1 MAKALTARVVK
12 AITML
17 GSTQGLNM
25 VCNVVRMKILSL
37 LIGPEGVGFMGALT
51 QASDLIGNLTQLN
64 VRTSAVPQL
73 AGASPEKF
81 NTILICVRRYGR
93 LLGSIGMM
101 LMFLLAPWLSTF
113 TFGSTEFAWAYRL
126 VSVSIL
132 LQALQGSEL
141 VVLQS
146 TGRYKPIASSGLFT
160 AVCGLALAIPL
171 YWFLREDGIAPSI
184 VGYSVFAWLGAMWFT
199 RKYRHSG
206 PKPSISESLKLGRGF
221 ISVGAMLTLAM
232 LIGDLENFVFIAII
246 RHLGGEETLGV
257 FQSGYTLVWRYTS
270 IFFMAFSMEF
280 YPRIIK
286 VINRRS
292 HVKLLITHQ
301 SIVSTWMMFPCSAAM
316 ILMAPWLIQLFFSAE
331 FLAAQPYV
339 MWGMVAMCLRPAT
352 MTVSYSFLAS
362 GRNKIYCLTEICSGL
377 FGLMLNS
384 VAFYLWGF
392 TGLGISSVIW
402 MATELGI
409 VLIAARLTKAP
420 LPSVRAIL
428 TTLITTAAL
437 GILTLSIQIHS
448 LKFI

>member
-17 GSTQGLNM
+17 GSTQGINM

-37 LIGPEGVGFMGALT
+37 LVGPAGVGLMGALT

-81 NTILICVRRYGR
+81 NAILICVRRYGR
-93 LLGSIGMM
+93 LLGSIGMVM
-101 LMFLLAPWLSTF
+101 MFLLAPWLSAF

-126 VSVSIL
+126 VSASIL

-160 AVCGLALAIPL
+160 AVCGLLLAVPL

-206 PKPSISESLKLGRGF
+206 PKPSLSESLRLGRGF
-221 ISVGAMLTLAM
+221 IIVGALLTLTS
-232 LIGDLENFVFIAII
+232 LIGDIENFVFIAII
-246 RHLGGEETLGV
+246 RRLGGEETLGV

-286 VINRRS
+286 VIHRRR

-301 SIVSTWMMFPCSAAM
+301 SIVSTWMMFPCSAAI
-316 ILMAPWLIQLFFSAE
+316 ILLAPWLIQLLFSAE
-331 FLAAQPYV
+331 FLAARPYV
-339 MWGMVAMCLRPAT
+339 VWGMVAMCLRPAT
-352 MTVSYSFLAS
+352 MTISYSFLAS
-362 GRNKIYCLTEICSGL
+362 GRNKTYCLTEICSGL
-377 FGLMLNS
+377 FGLALNS
-384 VAFYLWGF
+384 AGFYFRGF

-409 VLIAARLTKAP
+409 MLIAARLSGSP
-420 LPSVRAIL
+420 LPSARAL
-428 TTLITTAAL
+428 FTTFATTAAL
-437 GILTLSIQIHS
+437 GILAILI
-448 LKFI
+448 